1 MAGIFTT
8 FQLHLRS
15 SRNEAEPFELFFAD
29 ALHASGSLDVNDDFV
44 YCIFFVMEVNRLQ
57 HWVIV
62 VIFL

>member
-44 YCIFFVMEVNRLQ
+44 YCIFFC
-57 HWVIV
+57 HGSK
-62 VIFL
+62 